1 LYVEDRAL
9 TAAQWLS
16 VRAELIA
23 KHGAEYPLPNLLEFL
38 ATPGCPKIKNQW
50 DRCGVPNHHGRAAL
64 RIVFLNAL
72 NEMPTRRARRL
83 GCKFIVVRLMVTFD
97 VRHSVGN
104 LSPEGTGFRG
114 RFQHGQSRHT
124 DRR

>member
-1 LYVEDRAL
+1 MYVEDRAL

-23 KHGAEYPLPNLLEFL
+23 KHGAEYPVPNLLEFL

-83 GCKFIVVRLMVTFD
+83 GCKFIVVRLMAHRTCSA
-97 VRHSVGN
+97 RCRCTLPPRRARARGVG
-104 LSPEGTGFRG
+104 PVEY
-114 RFQHGQSRHT
+114 
-124 DRR
+124 RREPGI